1 MLNATFSVNFKHC
14 TVFLQKATFSGI
26 QSWTLCLIF
35 PQVFWMM
42 IDFPCWKGI
51 VFWLAWLLEA
61 SSGEVLEA
69 LLLARPGRVVRSVH
83 AILDWPSSR
92 VSNLCF
98 RERMAPGGSFH
109 SSGWPTPME
118 PTPVHT
124 LLLACMI
131 RLGQQRHEG
140 NPSSFS
146 ATWDR
151 DDNEFLTSTYTRMTS
166 DTYSD
171 PT

>member
-98 RERMAPGGSFH
+98 RERMAPGGSFLDDQRQW
-109 SSGWPTPME
+109 SPRPSTPCCLPAWFALVSKGTKE
-118 PTPVHT
+118 IRAA
-124 LLLACMI
+124 LA
-131 RLGQQRHEG
+131 QRG
-140 NPSSFS
+140 
-146 ATWDR
+146 TV
-151 DDNEFLTSTYTRMTS
+151 MTMNS
-166 DTYSD
+166 
-171 PT
+171 